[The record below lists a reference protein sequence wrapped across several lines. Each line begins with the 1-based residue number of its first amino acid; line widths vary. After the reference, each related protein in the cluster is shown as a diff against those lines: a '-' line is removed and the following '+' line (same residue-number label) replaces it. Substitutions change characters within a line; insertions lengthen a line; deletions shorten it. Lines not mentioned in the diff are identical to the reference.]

1 MKKILVIG
9 GTRFFGKRLV
19 EKLLQQQH
27 ELTLITRGVLPEEFQ
42 GKVQHLQCDRTDK
55 NALETAIGD
64 REFDV
69 VYDNVNFTPQ
79 DAKEAIEI
87 FKGKTSRY
95 IFTSTLSVH
104 EADGIPKIE
113 KDFDPKT
120 YSIFLGERT
129 EFTYAEGKRQAEAV
143 FFQQASFPVVAVRFP
158 IVMGEDD
165 YTKRLLFHTE
175 RIKNQQA
182 ISFMNIDANMGYI
195 SSEEA
200 AEFLV
205 WSGMESFEGPIHA
218 AANGLISNKELI
230 QLIEEISGQQAIIA
244 LAGAEETKS
253 PYSIPKSWYMKTNYA
268 QKLGFKFSDLH
279 NWLPQL
285 IKNIL

>member
-27 ELTLITRGVLPEEFQ
+27 ELTLITRGALPEEFQ
-42 GKVQHLQCDRTDK
+42 GQVQHLQCDRTNK
-55 NALETAIGD
+55 IALAEAIGE
-64 REFDV
+64 REFDI

-79 DAKEAIEI
+79 DVNEAIDI

-113 KDFDPKT
+113 RDFNPTT
-120 YSIFLGERT
+120 YPIFLGERT

-143 FFQQASFPVVAVRFP
+143 FFQQATFPVVAVRFP

-182 ISFMNIDANMGYI
+182 ISFMNIDAHMGYI

-200 AEFLV
+200 ADFLAWV
-205 WSGMESFEGPIHA
+205 GEENFQGPIHA
-218 AANGLISNKELI
+218 AANGLLSNKELI
-230 QLIEEISGQQAIIA
+230 RLIEKISGQKAQIA
-244 LAGAEETKS
+244 LAGAEDTKS

-268 QKLGFKFSDLH
+268 QQLGFKFSDLH
-279 NWLPQL
+279 DWLPKL

>member
-27 ELTLITRGVLPEEFQ
+27 ELTLITRGKLPEIFQ

-55 NALETAIGD
+55 SALINAIGD
-64 REFDV
+64 RQFDL

-79 DAKEAIEI
+79 DAKEAVEI

-113 KDFDPKT
+113 EDFNPTT
-120 YSIFLGERT
+120 YPIFLGERT
-129 EFTYAEGKRQAEAV
+129 EFTYAEGKRQSEAV

-175 RIKNQQA
+175 RIKNHQA
-182 ISFMNIDANMGYI
+182 ISFMNIDANMGFI
-195 SSEEA
+195 SAEEA

-205 WSGMESFEGPIHA
+205 WVGQEKFEGPIHA
-218 AANGLISNKELI
+218 AANGLISNKELV
-230 QLIEEISGQQAIIA
+230 QLIEEISGQQATIA
-244 LAGAEETKS
+244 LAGVEDTKS
-253 PYSIPKSWYMKTNYA
+253 PYSIPKSWYMKTNFA
-268 QKLGFKFSDLH
+268 QKLGFEFSDLH
-279 NWLPQL
+279 NWLPTL